1 MTPGDEPTVSVISTV
16 FNEVAGIERMIRALF
31 DQTRRPD
38 EIVICDAGSTDG
50 TLEILERLRVED
62 PILRVVQAPGNRSAG
77 RNTAIQAASG
87 SIIACTDAG
96 CVADSNWLESLT
108 RPFSEGA
115 RFVGGF
121 YRPAGRTALSTAIG
135 LVMVYVLEEAK
146 QPGFIPSARSAAF
159 ERSVFEL
166 VGGFPEEVEFAE
178 DTLFMERVAAA
189 GVPSVL
195 ALDATVAWEPPATLA
210 QLARTAY
217 VWGRGDG
224 EAGLRGWVF
233 KRLLGIYV
241 LVPVAVAVMGF
252 VTPWAPVA
260 AVAVPI
266 LDGLRRT
273 RHKYRWAARPVA
285 VLIPLAHLVSTY
297 ASLAGFLAG
306 RRRRMARG

>member
-1 MTPGDEPTVSVISTV
+1 
-16 FNEVAGIERMIRALF
+16 
-31 DQTRRPD
+31 
-38 EIVICDAGSTDG
+38 
-50 TLEILERLRVED
+50 
-62 PILRVVQAPGNRSAG
+62 
-77 RNTAIQAASG
+77 
-87 SIIACTDAG
+87 
-96 CVADSNWLESLT
+96 
-108 RPFSEGA
+108 
-115 RFVGGF
+115 
-121 YRPAGRTALSTAIG
+121 
-135 LVMVYVLEEAK
+135 
-146 QPGFIPSARSAAF
+146 
-159 ERSVFEL
+159 VFEL